1 MTTRKRR
8 LQVTIEP
15 ELEPA
20 LARLSVLLE
29 IPQSTIITNLLME
42 SLPVLIQTADALELA
57 KQGKLNLDGLVGMV
71 QKSISDAQELELEM
85 IETQKTHK
93 DKTP

>member
-15 ELEPA
+15 ELEPV

-29 IPQSTIITNLLME
+29 TPQSTIITDLLME
-42 SLPVLIQTADALELA
+42 SLPVLVQTADALELA
-57 KQGKLNLDGLVGMV
+57 QQGKLNLDGLVGMV
-71 QKSISDAQELELEM
+71 QKSISDAQAIELEM

>member
-1 MTTRKRR
+1 MTTRKKR

-15 ELEPA
+15 ELVPVLE
-20 LARLSVLLE
+20 RLSVLLE
-29 IPQSTIITNLLME
+29 TPQSTIITDLLME

-57 KQGKLNLDGLVGMV
+57 KKGVLNLDGLVGMV
-71 QKSISDAQELELEM
+71 QKSISDAQAIESEM
-85 IETQKTHK
+85 LETQKTHK

>member
-1 MTTRKRR
+1 MATQKKR

-15 ELEPA
+15 ELAPV
-20 LARLSVLLE
+20 LIRLSSLLE

-42 SLPVLIQTADALELA
+42 SMPVLIQTADALELA
-57 KQGKLNLDGLVGMV
+57 KQGKLNLDGLVGMI
-71 QKSISDAQELELEM
+71 QKSISEAQELESEM